1 MQVTGVGEP
10 GPFQDSLQA
19 WANGGLVSDL
29 YGASLSLSE
38 LWHPQ
43 ASGRTS
49 SQPIDSRKMKEQ
61 VPPP

>member
-38 LWHPQ
+38 LWHPP
-43 ASGRTS
+43 GKWEDVIT
-49 SQPIDSRKMKEQ
+49 IN
-61 VPPP
+61 